1 MRQAKLYRYRLPM
14 DSGFVLRDNKLT
26 EREGWIV
33 ELSENG
39 RTGYGEIAPLP
50 GFSVETVQQAGQQAQ
65 AQLEL
70 WVQGADFIYDELS
83 PSVAFAL
90 SMAVC
95 ELAGELPEEGSYV
108 SAPLCTGDPDGMM
121 PLLNQLPSER
131 KVAKVKVGMYEPIR
145 DGMLVNLFLES
156 MPELM
161 LRLDSNRSWT
171 AEQASK
177 FASYVNPSF
186 RHRIEYLEEPCKQ
199 PGKSFSFAIDTGI
212 AIAWDETLQ
221 QAVREPGFE
230 LTQLTGAK
238 VIVIKPT
245 LIGSVSRCLSLI
257 EQAKQQGMGVVIS
270 SAIESSL
277 GLNQLARLA
286 KWQTPDQVPGLDT
299 MRFYQAQL
307 EVPWPEC
314 DLPVVSLADQELVW
328 SC

>member
-1 MRQAKLYRYRLPM
+1 M

-33 ELSENG
+33 ELTQDG
-39 RTGYGEIAPLP
+39 QTGYGEIAPLP
-50 GFSVETVQQAGQQAQ
+50 GFSVETAEEAGLQAQ
-65 AQLEL
+65 LQLEL
-70 WVQGADFIYDELS
+70 WVKGTEFTYDEQY

-95 ELAGELPEEGSYV
+95 ELKGELPQEGNYFA
-108 SAPLCTGDPDGMM
+108 APLCTGDPDGMM
-121 PLLNQLPSER
+121 PLLNMIPSER

-145 DGMLVNLFLES
+145 DGMIVNLFLES

-177 FASYVNPSF
+177 FASYINPSF
-186 RHRIEYLEEPCKQ
+186 RHRIEYLEEPCKE
-199 PGKSFSFAIDTGI
+199 PGKSFSFAIETGI

-221 QAVREPGFE
+221 QAVREPGFD

-245 LIGSVSRCLSLI
+245 LIGSVPRCISLI
-257 EQAKQQGMGVVIS
+257 EQANRQGMGVVIS
-270 SAIESSL
+270 SSIESSL
-277 GLNQLARLA
+277 ALNQLARLA

-307 EVPWPEC
+307 EVTWPGCE
-314 DLPVVSLADQELVW
+314 LPVQSLADQELVW
-328 SC
+328 SSH